1 MDVLKLLN
9 DERSDEIWKND
20 PQDSRIALL
29 EATIA
34 EITRLRAALAIYAL
48 DSNWQRNGVLD
59 ANCGKFRG
67 SQIAQDALKE
77 V

>member
-59 ANCGKFRG
+59 ANGGKFRG

>member
-1 MDVLKLLN
+1 MDVLKFLD

-34 EITRLRAALAIYAL
+34 EITRLRAALEFFAD
-48 DSNWQRNGVLD
+48 DSNWHRNGPLD
-59 ANCGKFRG
+59 ANSGKFQG
-67 SQIAQDALKE
+67 SQIAQKALKGD
-77 V
+77 